1 MRPELSQLNKKQ
13 FKDEMKRRDEEM
25 KSSGKEN
32 SIGLK
37 RFGSAFFKKQVAHF
51 IYAVFRAFLL
61 IGLSYIVLYPVFKM
75 LSNAFSEDYVK
86 SATSIWIPNNVGMN
100 NFGYAVT
107 LLKYWESFWAS
118 VKVALGSSILQVISA
133 ALAGYGFAR
142 FKFKGR
148 GALFALVILTMIVPP
163 QTYLISMF
171 MTYRKFDLFGILD
184 IVGLIAGKD
193 MTWNLIGTPWTM
205 WIPAF
210 LGVGLRGGL
219 FIYIFRQFFR
229 GMSKELEEA
238 AYIDGCGPF
247 MTFLR
252 IMVPNALSSGLVVFL
267 FSLVWH
273 WNDYFTVSMMYTAP
287 NKPRPLTLTLMS
299 EYKTLGVTL
308 FGEGDVNSTY
318 ILNAA
323 CALIILPLLLVFA
336 VAQRFFIESMDK
348 VGIKG

>member
-1 MRPELSQLNKKQ
+1 MRPELSQLNKKE
-13 FKDEMKRRDEEM
+13 FKDEMKRRDAEM
-25 KSSGKEN
+25 KESGKAN

-37 RFGSAFFKKQVAHF
+37 RFGSAFFKKHVFQF
-51 IYAVFRAFLL
+51 IYALFRAFLL

-86 SATSIWIPNNVGMN
+86 SATSIWIPDNVGMN
-100 NFGYAVT
+100 NFGYAMK
-107 LLKYWESFWAS
+107 LLKYWESFWVS
-118 VKVALGSSILQVISA
+118 VQVSLGSAILQVISA

-171 MTYRKFDLFGILD
+171 MTYRKFDLFGILKL
-184 IVGLIAGKD
+184 VSLISGRDA
-193 MTWNLIGTPWTM
+193 TWNLIGTPWTM
-205 WIPAF
+205 WIPAI

-247 MTFLR
+247 MTFLK

-273 WNDYFTVSMMYTAP
+273 WNDYFTTSMMFTAP
-287 NKPRPLTLTLMS
+287 NKPRPLTLTLMT
-299 EYKTLGVTL
+299 EYSTIGITL
-308 FGEGDVNSTY
+308 FGDGDVNSTY

-323 CALIILPLLLVFA
+323 CGLVILPLLLVFA